1 MSIGELCLKGLK
13 RAFSFSLS
21 SPQTLQVR
29 VEGSVERLPEEESD
43 AYFRSHLSNP
53 ETLQVRVEGSVERL
67 PEEESDAYFR
77 SRPRGSRIGAHVSAQ
92 SSPLHG
98 GRAALERRAAELQQA
113 RISTLNT
120 LRYLVLALSLG

>member
-1 MSIGELCLKGLK
+1 M
-13 RAFSFSLS
+13 
-21 SPQTLQVR
+21 
-29 VEGSVERLPEEESD
+29 
-43 AYFRSHLSNP
+43 
-53 ETLQVRVEGSVERL
+53 ERL

-113 RISTLNT
+113 RDVT
-120 LRYLVLALSLG
+120 LRGSRVFYSRGCGSDLCVEQCCHARELH

>member
-1 MSIGELCLKGLK
+1 M
-13 RAFSFSLS
+13 
-21 SPQTLQVR
+21 
-29 VEGSVERLPEEESD
+29 
-43 AYFRSHLSNP
+43 
-53 ETLQVRVEGSVERL
+53 ERL

-113 RISTLNT
+113 REVMLRGGVVNFCSRVCGSNGARRAVLPCHRAASGPHLSISNP
-120 LRYLVLALSLG
+120 VHFFFGSVLSLG